1 VARLDEQKHNNRILT
16 FEKGQVVE
24 RSHATFSADVKT
36 ACAELTAWGVKPGM
50 RVGIRAAN
58 CYEWIVYDIALIELR
73 AVSVAFTDDFASA
86 SVAELF
92 SRYSLS
98 LLLVAASG
106 QSPAPP
112 DFPVARLDAPNG
124 EIRVAPGIRE
134 ADEGFQRLGL
144 IFSSGSAGRIKGM
157 AVNRKGVEGNVD
169 SFIKAIVPHPDDC
182 LLLFL
187 PISNFQQR
195 MMYYAAL
202 WYGFDL
208 IVTDPT
214 HLFRSLQELHP
225 TILIAP
231 PVLYETIET
240 RFSNLPAWKRWLGQI
255 AGTLVLKI
263 PGRSTREKLGKL
275 IFKQAHDALGGRM
288 RFMITGMAPTK
299 RSTLKL
305 FARMQLPLFE
315 TYGLIEC
322 GGVTLNLPGAHKI
335 GSVGRPLPGVSVDLA
350 EDGEIIASRKAA
362 MMLGYFECAP
372 GEAENT
378 FIAGNRIATGD
389 IGWFDK
395 DGYLY
400 ITGRKK
406 EIIISSGGEKIHP
419 EVMEAAI
426 DACGDVQRA
435 VVFRAPDSP
444 FLTAVV
450 LPKNPQ
456 DENAKSRVRQ
466 FIESI
471 PQDKSAMSVDN
482 VIFTDVVFS
491 RENGF
496 LRPNLK
502 LDRKKIAQHFQAHA
516 A

>member
-1 VARLDEQKHNNRILT
+1 
-16 FEKGQVVE
+16 
-24 RSHATFSADVKT
+24 
-36 ACAELTAWGVKPGM
+36 
-50 RVGIRAAN
+50 
-58 CYEWIVYDIALIELR
+58 
-73 AVSVAFTDDFASA
+73 
-86 SVAELF
+86 
-92 SRYSLS
+92 
-98 LLLVAASG
+98 
-106 QSPAPP
+106 
-112 DFPVARLDAPNG
+112 
-124 EIRVAPGIRE
+124 
-134 ADEGFQRLGL
+134 
-144 IFSSGSAGRIKGM
+144 
-157 AVNRKGVEGNVD
+157 
-169 SFIKAIVPHPDDC
+169 
-182 LLLFL
+182 
-187 PISNFQQR
+187 
-195 MMYYAAL
+195 
-202 WYGFDL
+202 
-208 IVTDPT
+208 
-214 HLFRSLQELHP
+214 
-225 TILIAP
+225 
-231 PVLYETIET
+231 
-240 RFSNLPAWKRWLGQI
+240 
-255 AGTLVLKI
+255 
-263 PGRSTREKLGKL
+263 
-275 IFKQAHDALGGRM
+275 M

-389 IGWFDK
+389 IGWLDK

-419 EVMEAAI
+419 EVLEAAI
-426 DACGDVQRA
+426 DACDNVQRA
-435 VVFRAPDSP
+435 VVFHAADSP

-456 DENAKSRVRQ
+456 DENAKLRIRQ
-466 FIESI
+466 FIENI

-482 VIFTDVVFS
+482 VIFTEVVFS

-502 LDRKKIAQHFQAHA
+502 LDRKKIAQHFQTNAEELETLA
-516 A
+516 RN